1 MQLISSDKETVTIQ
15 MDWQEEFAPIL
26 AAFTAV
32 NRDYEIVDYLLHELS
47 KEEVA
52 AIQSN
57 LANIK
62 ADFFNR
68 GISSVANNKQAE
80 LQMVRADQK
89 TVTVMMSQLKV
100 FLGISGILRAL
111 DIRYELTNQEVD
123 AKISNL
129 SRSQLL
135 QIEDAWWVILKQLN
149 MQYNDQAL

>member
-1 MQLISSDKETVTIQ
+1 MQLVSSDKETVTIQ
-15 MDWQEEFAPIL
+15 MDWQEEFSPIL

-32 NRDYEIVDYLLHELS
+32 NRDYKIVDYLLHELS

-52 AIQSN
+52 EIQSR
-57 LANIK
+57 LVNIK
-62 ADFFNR
+62 ADFLNR
-68 GISSVANNKQAE
+68 GINSVANNKQAE

-129 SRSQLL
+129 SRSRLL

-149 MQYNDQAL
+149 RQYNDQAL